1 MNLYI
6 LRHGIAV
13 EPGSPGY
20 AKDADRPLTP
30 EGERKLRQVAQ
41 AMEALGLSFDLILSS
56 PYVRARQTAESVAES
71 LNACKRLELTDSLTP
86 GGSTKKL
93 VELLHRLEPSPESVL
108 LVGHEPYLSGLISLL
123 VSGKETFAVTMKK
136 GGLCKL
142 STESL
147 QHGRCAALDWL
158 LTPKQM
164 ALMA

>member
-30 EGERKLRQVAQ
+30 EGERKLQRITN

-56 PYVRARQTAESVAES
+56 PYLRARQTAEIVAE
-71 LNACKRLELTDSLTP
+71 AFKARKRLDYSDSLTP
-86 GGSTKKL
+86 GGSTQKL
-93 VELLHRLEPSPESVL
+93 VGYLDRLQPPPESVL
-108 LVGHEPYLSGLISLL
+108 LVGHEPYLSGLVSLL
-123 VSGKETFAVTMKK
+123 AAGHEGFCVVLKK

-147 QHGRCAALDWL
+147 QHGRCAALEWL